1 MNWGQLIKSFCTYL
15 KLERGVAENTIQAYH
30 RDVRNLSVF
39 SQDRSLKVVDIKLK
53 DLEEFTSELAKLGY
67 SPYSQARMISGIK
80 SFFNFLVVEKILQ
93 NDPSQ
98 LLEVPRIPRKL
109 PDVLEVFEIDEIL
122 NSIPLNTFDGAR
134 SRALIE
140 LLYGSGLR
148 VSEAVGLKLSD
159 IFMEPGF
166 LRIIGKGNK
175 ERLVPLG
182 SSAKKHMKIYIEEWR
197 KGLVDKNIVKIDAAD
212 ALFLNQRGGKLSRI
226 SAFTKVK
233 ELAKNA
239 GIKKDVSP
247 HTFRHSFATHLIE
260 GGADLRAV
268 QEMLGHR
275 SITTTEIYTHID
287 RDYLQQVINDFLPG
301 RNK

>member
-39 SQDRSLKVVDIKLK
+39 SQDRSLKVGDIKLK
-53 DLEEFTSELAKLGY
+53 DLEEFTNELASLGY

-80 SFFNFLVVEKILQ
+80 SFFNFLIVEKILEI
-93 NDPSQ
+93 DPSQ

-109 PDVLEVFEIDEIL
+109 PDVLEVHEIDEIL

-182 SSAKKHMKIYIEEWR
+182 SSAKKHIKIYIEEWR
-197 KGLVDKNIVKIDAAD
+197 NELIDKNKVKIEAAD

-226 SAFTKVK
+226 SAFTKVR
-233 ELAKNA
+233 ELAKNV
-239 GIKKDVSP
+239 GIKKVVSP

-301 RNK
+301 RDK